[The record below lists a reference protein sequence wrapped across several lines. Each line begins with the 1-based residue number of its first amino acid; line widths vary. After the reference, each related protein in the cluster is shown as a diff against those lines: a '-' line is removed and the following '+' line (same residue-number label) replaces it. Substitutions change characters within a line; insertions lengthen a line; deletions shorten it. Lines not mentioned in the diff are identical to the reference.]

1 MEAYIL
7 DSLFRRD
14 QVVDKFESL
23 IWTERFN
30 EIGDFELKLHSTLE
44 NRSRFPAGTR
54 LAINESHR
62 VMTVE
67 TVEDTSDSDGR
78 RVLILKGRSLENV
91 LENRVAR
98 NSIDDLT
105 ITPKWILTGTPVNI
119 AKKIFRDVCITG
131 LCSTRDIIPNVLE
144 GPGVY
149 AEDTI
154 EEPSGIITAEIE
166 PSSVYS
172 AIKQLGDLY
181 DFGFRLIR
189 NYDTSQLY
197 FDVYMGSDRTTAQS
211 LLPSVVF
218 SPNLDNLKNTTE
230 LTTMATYKNV
240 ACVLTPVGTVFVYP
254 DDVIPELVTG
264 FDRHVLWIKADDI
277 TDSDPA
283 IASARAVQRGREEL
297 AKNRRLSAFDGEINQ
312 NNAYK
317 YGRDYDLG
325 DLVEW
330 QNTDGFI
337 NQMRVTEQ
345 IFVSDKEGDRSY
357 PTLSINKFITPGSWS
372 AWDYLQEWEDL
383 DPSPETW
390 ADQP

>member
-14 QVVDKFESL
+14 QVVDRFESL
-23 IWTERFN
+23 IWTERFK

-54 LAINESHR
+54 LALNESHR

-67 TVEDTSDSDGR
+67 TVEDTADSEGR
-78 RVLILKGRSLENV
+78 RVLILKGRSLENI

-98 NSIDDLT
+98 NSTEDLT
-105 ITPKWILTGTPVNI
+105 VKPKWVLTGTPVAI

-131 LCSTRDIIPNVLE
+131 LCSTRDIISNVLE

-149 AEDTI
+149 SEDTI

-166 PSSVYS
+166 PASVYS
-172 AIKQLGDLY
+172 AIKQLADLY

-211 LLPSVVF
+211 VLPSVVF

-240 ACVLTPVGTVFVYP
+240 ACVLTPVGTAFVYP
-254 DDVIPELVTG
+254 DDVDPELVTG
-264 FDRHVLWIKADDI
+264 FDRHVLWVKADDI
-277 TDSDPA
+277 IDSDPA
-283 IASARAVQRGREEL
+283 IASAQIVQRGREEL
-297 AKNRRLSAFDGEINQ
+297 SKNRRLSAFDGEINQ

-317 YGRDYDLG
+317 YGRDYNLG
-325 DLVEW
+325 DLIEW
-330 QNTDGFI
+330 QNVDGFI
-337 NQMRVTEQ
+337 SQMRVTEQ

-372 AWDYLQEWEDL
+372 AWEYLQEWEDL